1 MRGGKRTDVAICF
14 GIFTYLP
21 EQKLYYVSN
30 MMDLFKR
37 PLFLLMLLIFPV
49 QTSYAHENED
59 PELVSLIELLDQIR
73 SVYVIDIRSN
83 GEYTTG
89 HIPTAI
95 NITLE
100 ELTKKRLEEKGITPQ
115 ERLVIY
121 DEDESQSR
129 GAKAIV
135 EAFGIDQIRVLA
147 GGIRHWRSEKY
158 YINKGN

>member
-1 MRGGKRTDVAICF
+1 
-14 GIFTYLP
+14 
-21 EQKLYYVSN
+21 

-37 PLFLLMLLIFPV
+37 PLFLFLLLILPV

-59 PELVSLIELLDQIR
+59 PELISPIELLDQIR
-73 SVYVIDIRSN
+73 SVSVIDIRSDR
-83 GEYTTG
+83 EYTAG

-95 NITLE
+95 NIPLE
-100 ELTKKRLEEKGITPQ
+100 ELTKKRLEENGITPQ
-115 ERLVIY
+115 KRLVIY

-129 GAKAIV
+129 DAKAVV

-158 YINKGN
+158 LIKKGK

>member
-1 MRGGKRTDVAICF
+1 M
-14 GIFTYLP
+14 
-21 EQKLYYVSN
+21 
-30 MMDLFKR
+30 
-37 PLFLLMLLIFPV
+37 
-49 QTSYAHENED
+49 
-59 PELVSLIELLDQIR
+59 
-73 SVYVIDIRSN
+73 YVIDIRSN

-147 GGIRHWRSEKY
+147 GGTRHWRSEKY